1 MKKKVLMLSSVAS
14 MIEQFNMDNIKLLQE
29 LGYDVDVACNF
40 IQGNTCSNE
49 VIDEL
54 KRKLNNMGVNYFQ
67 IDFSR
72 SVFQLHKEYI
82 AYKQVKKILEENNYY
97 FVHCHSPIG
106 GVVGRLVCSQYNTKC
121 IYTAHGFHFYKG
133 APLKNWILFYPIE
146 RLLSSKTDI
155 LITINRED
163 YKLALD
169 KMKASRIEFINGV
182 GIDSSKFLLKLFDKE
197 KKRCELG
204 ISSSDVMVLSVG
216 ELNKNKNH
224 EAIIKALAQID
235 SKNIHYFIA
244 GQGNKKEYLQ
254 SLAKE
259 YNVNLHL
266 LGFRTDII
274 ELLNVADIYAFP
286 SQREGLSVA
295 LMEAIAAGLP
305 CVVSN
310 IRGNVDLIDDGE
322 NGYLVDAND
331 ISGYS
336 KAIKK
341 IIDLDEKEK
350 NNYKEYSLNKI
361 NNYDMKKVRVKM
373 KEIYKDN

>member
-1 MKKKVLMLSSVAS
+1 MNKKVLMVATVPS
-14 MIEQFNMDNIKLLQE
+14 MIGQFNMDNIQILLDA
-29 LGYDVDVACNF
+29 GYDVDVACDF
-40 IQGNTCSNE
+40 SDRSVWPSEKIE
-49 VIDEL
+49 KFKKI
-54 KRKLNNMGVNYFQ
+54 LNDKGISYFQ

-72 SVFQLHKEYI
+72 KPLSIKKHILS
-82 AYKQVKKILEENNYY
+82 YKQLMKLIKEKNYS
-97 FVHCHSPIG
+97 FIHTHTPIASAIA
-106 GVVGRLVCSQYNTKC
+106 RLVAKKYNIKV

-133 APLKNWILFYPIE
+133 APLKNWIVFYPIE

-155 LITINRED
+155 LITINKED

-169 KMKASRIEFINGV
+169 KMKASRIEFVNGV
-182 GIDSSKFLLKLFDKE
+182 GIDSSKFLLKFFDKE

-204 ISSSDVMVLSVG
+204 IGSSDVMVFSVG

-224 EAIIKALAQID
+224 EVIIKALAQID

-305 CVVSN
+305 CVVSK
-310 IRGNVDLIDDGE
+310 IRGNVDLIDDEE

-350 NNYKEYSLNKI
+350 KLFKEYSLNKI
-361 NNYDMKKVRVKM
+361 NNYDIKNVRIKM
-373 KEIYKDN
+373 KGIYND